1 MGNENFKLEYWISY
15 LLFIL
20 VVLYKTQRNNVNHFI
35 LFLFFKDT
43 KYFVNNVTVDA
54 ENVPPPSGL
63 CEEKCSQNSFSVHRI
78 LRSDVTNM

>member
-35 LFLFFKDT
+35 LFVFFKDT

-54 ENVPPPSGL
+54 ENVPPPQVSA
-63 CEEKCSQNSFSVHRI
+63 KKNVPRI
-78 LRSDVTNM
+78 RFRYTEY